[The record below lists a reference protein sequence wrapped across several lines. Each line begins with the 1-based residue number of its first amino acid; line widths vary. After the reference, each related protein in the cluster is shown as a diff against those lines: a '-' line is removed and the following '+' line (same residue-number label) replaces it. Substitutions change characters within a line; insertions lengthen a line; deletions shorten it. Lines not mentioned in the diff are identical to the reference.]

1 MSVFGSLPGATR
13 TFCAA
18 AVSRS
23 SSASATSSTTSA
35 TEIAMHRSPAAPNAA
50 PVRCVAARSRSAS
63 ASTTAW
69 FFAPP
74 RACTRLPC
82 AVAVACTCCAIG
94 VDPTNDTAAMS
105 GCVSSAS
112 TATRSPC
119 TTEKTPSGSPA
130 AFHIRASKSD
140 ADGSRSDGLS
150 TNALPVAMAIGDIH
164 SGTIAGK
171 LNGVMPATTPS
182 GSRNENTS
190 TPVAAW
196 SVYSPLSSCGMPHAY
211 SMTSSPRPTSPSES
225 AMTLPCSAV
234 IIAASSSVC
243 CTICS
248 RNANSTRGPLRDR
261 LLRPALRRCDGGRD
275 SVVDVGLVRQ
285 QHPAGHLP
293 GRRVEHVLRPR
304 PLGRRH
310 LPPDDVADER
320 SGVDERGH
328 QGPLFVRGPT
338 GVPDRANLSPPSR
351 TANVRTSGRGTL

>member
-1 MSVFGSLPGATR
+1 
-13 TFCAA
+13 
-18 AVSRS
+18 
-23 SSASATSSTTSA
+23 
-35 TEIAMHRSPAAPNAA
+35 MHRSPAAPNAA

-130 AFHIRASKSD
+130 AFHIRASNSD
-140 ADGSRSDGLS
+140 DDGSRSDGLS
-150 TNALPVAMAIGDIH
+150 TNALPVAIAIGAIH
-164 SGTIAGK
+164 SGTMAGK

-196 SVYSPLSSCGMPHAY
+196 SVYSPLSSYGMPHAY
-211 SMTSSPRPTSPSES
+211 STTSSPRAISPVRVREHLAVLGGDDRGQLVGVLHDLLPQREQHRGRAWRWAPATSSPRRR
-225 AMTLPCSAV
+225 PPP
-234 IIAASSSVC
+234 
-243 CTICS
+243 
-248 RNANSTRGPLRDR
+248 RRRR
-261 LLRPALRRCDGGRD
+261 RRRPAP
-275 SVVDVGLVRQ
+275 
-285 QHPAGHLP
+285 PAAPDRSPP
-293 GRRVEHVLRPR
+293 GRRVEHVLRPGPR
-304 PLGRRH
+304 RASSPAPRRRGR
-310 LPPDDVADER
+310 
-320 SGVDERGH
+320 
-328 QGPLFVRGPT
+328 
-338 GVPDRANLSPPSR
+338 
-351 TANVRTSGRGTL
+351 